1 MLLINCMTYL
11 AELRNIVNMKQFDD
25 SSKGR
30 VEQIISQGKVDT
42 LVTKKDLM
50 SRNVYNIKAA
60 SNFDSRTLE
69 EARRL
74 A

>member
-69 EARRL
+69 EARRQ

>member
-1 MLLINCMTYL
+1 MTYL